1 MSKSVLN
8 AIGATLFLCGMLVF
22 GAGGYLIWQSTEN
35 SQAIQ
40 VARKA
45 IEDTCVANL
54 QTIFNIPPTTG
65 GAAQAGRPAAANR
78 LARLQDNR
86 IEIRI
91 ENVREPQ
98 KALGD
103 ATAALA
109 ACQSKKIRTFCLGPQ
124 CGEAN
129 APQVT
134 RMIMLLEP
142 NA

>member
-1 MSKSVLN
+1 MSKSILN
-8 AIGATLFLCGMLVF
+8 AVGATLFLCGMVVF
-22 GAGGYLIWQSTEN
+22 GAGGYLIWQSTE
-35 SQAIQ
+35 STQAIQ

-45 IEDTCVANL
+45 IEETCVSNL
-54 QTIFNIPPTTG
+54 QTIFNIPPT
-65 GAAQAGRPAAANR
+65 QAGGQGSRPAASNR

-109 ACQSKKIRTFCLGPQ
+109 ACQSKKIRNFCLGPQ

>member
-1 MSKSVLN
+1 MSKSILN
-8 AIGATLFLCGMLVF
+8 AIGATLFMCGMLVF
-22 GAGGYLIWQSTEN
+22 GAGGYLIWQSTDN
-35 SQAIQ
+35 AQAAE

-45 IEDTCVANL
+45 IEETCVANL
-54 QTIFNIPPTTG
+54 QTIFNIPPTASSGVTG
-65 GAAQAGRPAAANR
+65 RASNR
-78 LARLQDNR
+78 LARLQGNR
-86 IEIRI
+86 VEVRI

-109 ACQSKKIRTFCLGPQ
+109 ACQGKRIRTFCLGPQ

-142 NA
+142 SA

>member
-1 MSKSVLN
+1 MSKSILN
-8 AIGATLFLCGMLVF
+8 AIGATLFMCGMLVF
-22 GAGGYLIWQSTEN
+22 GGGGYLIWQSTEN
-35 SQAIQ
+35 TQAIQ
-40 VARKA
+40 VAKRA
-45 IEDTCVANL
+45 IEETCVANL
-54 QTIFNIPPTTG
+54 QTIFNIPPTAA
-65 GAAQAGRPAAANR
+65 AAQPGRPSASNR

-109 ACQSKKIRTFCLGPQ
+109 ACQSKKIRNFCLGPQ

-142 NA
+142 SV